1 MSYEEALEYYHFN
14 VTGAYVGENTP
25 AFLKPIYFDE

>member
-1 MSYEEALEYYHFN
+1 MEFN

-25 AFLKPIYFDE
+25 AFLFKYKNYEVDRRTD